1 MPKLYGRQWS
11 KQELLKHVGDISQ
24 IAGVDLLT
32 FEDGA
37 PRGVRLARFRT
48 GSGLDFDVLLDRG
61 MDIGRAAYRGE
72 ALAWQSATGPI
83 APAFFEPEGAGW
95 LRGFHGGLVTTCGL
109 TYLGAP
115 CVDEGVSLGAHGR
128 ASYTPAEGVWVDAAW
143 QGDEYVM
150 WAQGR
155 LREAAVFGENIRMH
169 RRIWTRLG
177 ENRIYIDDVVE
188 NLGDQP
194 APHMLLYHIN
204 IGFPVLAE
212 GSRVVIPSRRVTPRD
227 ADAERELERWN
238 TVEAPTSGYREAVF
252 YHDVVSRD
260 GYATAGIVGGAGQ
273 SARGVVI
280 RFSHETLP
288 RLIQWKMIGCGLY
301 VVGLEPA
308 NCLVEGRAKERA
320 RGTLVY
326 LQPGERREYRVEIAV
341 LTSNEEARAWEA
353 SVTRES

>member
-1 MPKLYGRQWS
+1 MPTLFGRSWS
-11 KQELLKHVGDISQ
+11 KQELLRHVGDITQ
-24 IAGVDLLT
+24 LAGVELLS

-83 APAFFEPEGAGW
+83 SPAFFEPEGGGW

-128 ASYTPAEGVWVDAAW
+128 ASYTPAEGVWVDAEW
-143 QGDEYVM
+143 QGDDYVM

-177 ENRIYIDDVVE
+177 ESRIYIDDTVE
-188 NLGDQP
+188 NLGDEP

-212 GSRVVIPSRRVTPRD
+212 GSRVVIPSRKVTPRD
-227 ADAERELERWN
+227 PDAERELDRYAS
-238 TVEAPTSGYREAVF
+238 VEAPIAGYREAVF
-252 YHDVVSRD
+252 YHEVEGRD
-260 GYATAGIVGGAGQ
+260 GFATAGVVGGVGE
-273 SARGVVI
+273 SARGIII
-280 RFSHETLP
+280 RYSQETLP
-288 RLIQWKMIGCGLY
+288 RLIQWKMMGHGQY
-301 VVGLEPA
+301 VMGLEPA
-308 NCLVEGRAKERA
+308 NCLVEGRAKERE
-320 RGTLVY
+320 RGSLVY
-326 LQPGERREYRVEIAV
+326 LAPGESRNYRVEIAV
-341 LTSNEEARAWEA
+341 LTSDDEARKWEA
-353 SVTRES
+353 SLT